1 MYRTDTTHSRT
12 PGSSIILLRSKYSF
26 GLNLSFEIQ
35 FELNLCPLLEKKIF
49 VQLRNGVFAT
59 NWNSLSPI
67 YLQPLI
73 FQTYIIW
80 FNIFHSLKYLRSTTL
95 CSKDIGISNMSLW
108 QGLNFFI
115 LKVMIAFIVHGP
127 ISFLDLYTR

>member
-1 MYRTDTTHSRT
+1 MYRTDLTHSRT
-12 PGSSIILLRSKYSF
+12 PGSLIILLRSKYSF

-35 FELNLCPLLEKKIF
+35 FELNLCPLLEKKIE
-49 VQLRNGVFAT
+49 
-59 NWNSLSPI
+59 SLPQTEILSSL

-80 FNIFHSLKYLRSTTL
+80 FNIIHTLKYLRSTTL

-115 LKVMIAFIVHGP
+115 FKVMIGFYSTWTDKFSWFIYK
-127 ISFLDLYTR
+127 ISN